1 MPNAASS
8 CVGSLFIVTAPSGAG
23 KTSLVKALLAATADL
38 EVSVSYTTRK
48 PRPDEQ
54 DGVHYHFIDA
64 PTFEDMIARGVF
76 LEHAKVF
83 ENYYG
88 TSREKVAEKLQHG
101 VDLILEIDW
110 QGARQVRS
118 FFPHAVGIFVLP
130 PSRAVLEQRLR
141 DRQTDSD
148 DVINRRLCDAVS
160 DMSHHDEF
168 EFVVINDDFE
178 RALLDLR
185 AVVIVQR
192 LRLST
197 SQRRLAPLLPDL
209 LAQSKT

>member
-1 MPNAASS
+1 MPIATPSFD
-8 CVGSLFIVTAPSGAG
+8 GSLFIVTAPSGAG
-23 KTSLVKALLAATADL
+23 KTSLVKALLEQTAGL

-48 PRPDEQ
+48 PRPGEQ
-54 DGVHYHFIDA
+54 DGVHYHFVDV
-64 PTFEDMIARGVF
+64 PTFERMIAQGVF

-110 QGARQVRS
+110 QGARQVRAY
-118 FFPHAVGIFVLP
+118 FPNAVGIFVLP
-130 PSRAVLEQRLR
+130 PSRASLDQRLR
-141 DRQTDSD
+141 NRKTDSD
-148 DVINRRLCDAVS
+148 DVINRRLREAVS
-160 DMSHHDEF
+160 DMSHYAEF

-178 RALLDLR
+178 RALFDLR
-185 AVVIVQR
+185 SVVTAQR

-197 SQRRLAPLLPDL
+197 SQSRLVPLLPDL
-209 LAQSKT
+209 LATS

>member
-1 MPNAASS
+1 MQKAAPS

-23 KTSLVKALLAATADL
+23 KTSLVKALLAATAGL

-48 PRPDEQ
+48 PRQGEQ
-54 DGVHYHFIDA
+54 DGVHYHFVDA
-64 PTFEDMIARGVF
+64 SAFQGMIARGVF

-141 DRQTDSD
+141 NRQTDSD
-148 DVINRRLCDAVS
+148 AVINRRLRDAVS
-160 DMSHHDEF
+160 DMSHYDEF
-168 EFVVINDDFE
+168 EFVVINGDFE

-185 AVVIVQR
+185 AVVIAQR

-197 SQRRLAPLLPDL
+197 SQRRLTPLLPDL
-209 LAQSKT
+209 LAQS

>member
-1 MPNAASS
+1 M
-8 CVGSLFIVTAPSGAG
+8 
-23 KTSLVKALLAATADL
+23 
-38 EVSVSYTTRK
+38 
-48 PRPDEQ
+48 
-54 DGVHYHFIDA
+54 HYHFVDV
-64 PTFEDMIARGVF
+64 PTFERMIAQGVF
-76 LEHAKVF
+76 LEHARVF

-141 DRQTDSD
+141 NRQTDSD
-148 DVINRRLCDAVS
+148 AVINRRLRDAVS

-178 RALLDLR
+178 RALLDMR
-185 AVVIVQR
+185 AVVIAQR

-209 LAQSKT
+209 LTQS

>member
-1 MPNAASS
+1 MPKAALS

-48 PRPDEQ
+48 PRPGEQ
-54 DGVHYHFIDA
+54 DGAHYHFVDV
-64 PTFEDMIARGVF
+64 PTFEGMIARGVF

-88 TSREKVAEKLQHG
+88 TSRETVAEKLQHG

-141 DRQTDSD
+141 NRQTDSD
-148 DVINRRLCDAVS
+148 DVINRRLRDAVS

-178 RALLDLR
+178 RALLDMR
-185 AVVIVQR
+185 AVVIAQR

-197 SQRRLAPLLPDL
+197 SQRRLAPLLPNL
-209 LAQSKT
+209 LAQS

>member
-1 MPNAASS
+1 MPIATPSFA
-8 CVGSLFIVTAPSGAG
+8 GSLFIVTAPSGAG
-23 KTSLVKALLAATADL
+23 KTSLVKALLDKTAGL

-48 PRPDEQ
+48 PRTGEQ
-54 DGVHYHFIDA
+54 DGTHYHFVDV
-64 PTFEDMIARGVF
+64 PTFERMMTQGVF

-88 TSREKVAEKLQHG
+88 TSRETVAERLQHG

-110 QGARQVRS
+110 QGARQVRT
-118 FFPHAVGIFVLP
+118 FFPDAIGIFVLP

-141 DRQTDSD
+141 NRQTDSD
-148 DVINRRLCDAVS
+148 DVINRRLRDAVS
-160 DMSHHDEF
+160 DMSHYAEF

-185 AVVIVQR
+185 SVVAAQR
-192 LRLST
+192 LRLSA

-209 LAQSKT
+209 LAKA